1 MHHRA
6 ANDRDAVEGR
16 VLVGARGLREGAAV
30 NGDVGRGRCH
40 LGEVPVD
47 RVTFD
52 QALHAIR
59 ALVHR
64 GDGGAVYT
72 PNVDHVV
79 LAQEHHGLRRAYAD
93 VDLSLAD
100 GMPVVWA
107 SHLLGTP
114 VPEKVS
120 GSDLT
125 PRLMALAESERW
137 RVYLLGGGDGAA
149 DKAVWR
155 LREMHPGLAIAG
167 ACSPRVDMTQ
177 PPSARADVVTTV
189 RSAAPHIVLVGL
201 GAPKQEL
208 FIHEVRR
215 QLSPAVLL
223 GVGASIDFLAGA
235 MPRAPRWVSAGGLE
249 WAYRLARE
257 PRRLWRRYLVRDPRF
272 LGIVARDFVRS
283 HAP

>member
-1 MHHRA
+1 M
-6 ANDRDAVEGR
+6 NGFTDG
-16 VLVGARGLREGAAV
+16 GARW
-30 NGDVGRGRCH
+30 H
-40 LGEVPVD
+40 LGDVPVD

-59 ALVHR
+59 ALVRR

-79 LAQEHHGLRRAYAD
+79 MAQEHHGLRRAYAE
-93 VDLSLAD
+93 VDLSVAD

-107 SHLLGTP
+107 SYLFGKP
-114 VPEKVS
+114 VPEKIS

-137 RVYLLGGGDGAA
+137 RVYLLGGGDGVA
-149 DKAVWR
+149 DKAVSR
-155 LREMHPGLAIAG
+155 LREMHPRLTIAG
-167 ACSPRVDMTQ
+167 ASSPRVDMTE
-177 PPSARADVVTTV
+177 PPAMRAHVVSEL
-189 RSAAPHIVLVGL
+189 RGASPHIVLVGL

-215 QLSPAVLL
+215 QLRPAVFL
-223 GVGASIDFLAGA
+223 GVGASIDFLAGTV
-235 MPRAPRWVSAGGLE
+235 PRAPRWISAGGLE

-272 LGIVARDFVRS
+272 LGIVARDLVRS
-283 HAP
+283 YVP